1 MLGAPHAD
9 IASFMFGSQK
19 NIGKNMFFRIR
30 RLVFLELA
38 IVRPHWPRPHRLI
51 KRALTKLWESSET
64 RQKISRFQIHCR
76 CATCRHRFRSVRWAK
91 KALQNR
97 IFSTLAMRV
106 PPLFCFKMQKGHRTL
121 RSQICMCLSQT
132 QRVATFLLWVSHAL
146 DSLPL
151 SDTPWTCSRS
161 LTPLRR
167 QRWRDYYYST
177 TTVLLKEDTFNSLD

>member
-1 MLGAPHAD
+1 MQTSLLSCSGAK
-9 IASFMFGSQK
+9 K

-91 KALQNR
+91 KSATKSNLFD
-97 IFSTLAMRV
+97 FSDARSATFL
-106 PPLFCFKMQKGHRTL
+106 LKMHKGHRTL

-132 QRVATFLLWVSHAL
+132 QRVATFLLRVSHAL

-167 QRWRDYYYST
+167 QR
-177 TTVLLKEDTFNSLD
+177 